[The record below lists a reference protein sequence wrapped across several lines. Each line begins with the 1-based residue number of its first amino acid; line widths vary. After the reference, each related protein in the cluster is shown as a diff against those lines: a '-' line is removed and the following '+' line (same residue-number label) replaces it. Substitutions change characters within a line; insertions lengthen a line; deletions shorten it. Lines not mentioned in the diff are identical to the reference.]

1 MQVWF
6 FMAENNNEEILLLK
20 KEVNYAVKLLT
31 NGQINE
37 ALKIVEVLIK
47 KSPNVPLL
55 YNIRGVWYHTIRE
68 LGNAIDDFSQATILK
83 SDYAE
88 AYCNLGVTYQEKGD
102 LVSAVNAYKNAID
115 NDNNYPTAHNNL
127 GKIFLASGEIDSS
140 IEHLECAITLKSDF
154 ADAHNN
160 LGSAFLRINKLNDAI
175 KSYKKAI
182 ALKPDFAVAN
192 NNLGIAYLRT
202 GDPKLASKFF
212 ENAITITPGYATAH
226 HNLSGVKV
234 YKEKDK
240 QVSLIES
247 LLIENNLSQKERI
260 YLNFALA
267 KAYEDLG
274 NHEELFKHLN
284 EGNRIRK
291 KEMSNSIADSE
302 EHNELIKLFFNS
314 NNINN
319 IKLTYR
325 DSLPIRP
332 IFIVGMPRSGTS
344 LVEQIISSHH
354 EVYGAGE
361 VNNFHNIIM
370 PIIEKH
376 AVNENYNLKND
387 EFALIRKQYSNS
399 LERFYAN
406 EKVIT
411 DKWILNFKTIG
422 FILSAF
428 PESKIVHLKRD
439 ARATCWSIYKHYF
452 SDEGNRWAYD
462 YQDLARF
469 YKSYVGLMDYWHN
482 LFPGKIYDI
491 SYEDLTSNQEKETRN
506 LLKYCDLDW
515 DENCLNFYTNTR
527 AVKTASAVQVRNK
540 MYQGSSDVWRQ
551 YSEHLKPLLDAL
563 KQ

>member
-1 MQVWF
+1 
-6 FMAENNNEEILLLK
+6 MAENNNEEILLLK

-37 ALKIVEVLIK
+37 ALKIVEALIK

-55 YNIRGVWYHTIRE
+55 YNIRGVCYQTIRE

-192 NNLGIAYLRT
+192 NNLGIAYLRK

-274 NHEELFKHLN
+274 NHKELFKHLN

-376 AVNENYNLKND
+376 ALNENYNLKND

-540 MYQGSSDVWRQ
+540 MYQGSSDVWRK

>member
-1 MQVWF
+1 
-6 FMAENNNEEILLLK
+6 MAENNNEEILLLK

-37 ALKIVEVLIK
+37 ALKIVEALIK
-47 KSPNVPLL
+47 KYPNVPLL
-55 YNIRGVWYHTIRE
+55 YNIRGVCYQTIRE

-88 AYCNLGVTYQEKGD
+88 AYCNLGITYQEKGD

-140 IEHLECAITLKSDF
+140 IKHLECSITLKSDF

-182 ALKPDFAVAN
+182 TLKPDFAVAN

>member
-1 MQVWF
+1 
-6 FMAENNNEEILLLK
+6 MAENNNEEILLLK
-20 KEVNYAVKLLT
+20 KEINYAVKLLT

-37 ALKIVEVLIK
+37 ALKIVEALIK

-55 YNIRGVWYHTIRE
+55 YNIRGVCYQTIRE

-140 IEHLECAITLKSDF
+140 IKHLECAITLKSDF

-399 LERFYAN
+399 LVRFYAN

-491 SYEDLTSNQEKETRN
+491 SYEDLTSDQEKETRN
-506 LLKYCDLDW
+506 LLRYCDLDW

-540 MYQGSSDVWRQ
+540 MYQGSSDVWRK

>member
-1 MQVWF
+1 
-6 FMAENNNEEILLLK
+6 MAENNNEEILLLK

-37 ALKIVEVLIK
+37 ALKIVEALIK

-55 YNIRGVWYHTIRE
+55 YNIRGVCYQTIRE

-462 YQDLARF
+462 YQDLAKF

>member
-1 MQVWF
+1 
-6 FMAENNNEEILLLK
+6 MAENNNEEILLLK

-37 ALKIVEVLIK
+37 ALKIVEALIK

-55 YNIRGVWYHTIRE
+55 YNIRGVCYQTIRE

-88 AYCNLGVTYQEKGD
+88 AYCNLGITYQEKGD

-319 IKLTYR
+319 IKLTCR

-540 MYQGSSDVWRQ
+540 MYQGSSDAWRK

>member
-1 MQVWF
+1 
-6 FMAENNNEEILLLK
+6 MAENNNEEILLLK

-37 ALKIVEVLIK
+37 ALKIVEALIK

-55 YNIRGVWYHTIRE
+55 YNIRGVCYQTIRE

-563 KQ
+563 K

>member
-1 MQVWF
+1 
-6 FMAENNNEEILLLK
+6 MAENNNEEILLLK

-37 ALKIVEVLIK
+37 ALKIVEALIK

-55 YNIRGVWYHTIRE
+55 YNIRGVCYQTIRE

-291 KEMSNSIADSE
+291 KEMSNPIADSE

-314 NNINN
+314 NN

>member
-1 MQVWF
+1 
-6 FMAENNNEEILLLK
+6 MAENNNEEILLLK

-37 ALKIVEVLIK
+37 ALKIVEALIK

-55 YNIRGVWYHTIRE
+55 YNIRGVCYQTIRE

-140 IEHLECAITLKSDF
+140 IKHLECAITLKSDF

-491 SYEDLTSNQEKETRN
+491 SYEDLTSDQEKETRN

>member
-1 MQVWF
+1 
-6 FMAENNNEEILLLK
+6 MAENNNEEILLLK

-37 ALKIVEVLIK
+37 ALKIVEALIK

-55 YNIRGVWYHTIRE
+55 YNIRGVCYQTIRE

-240 QVSLIES
+240 QLNLIES

-314 NNINN
+314 NN

>member
-1 MQVWF
+1 
-6 FMAENNNEEILLLK
+6 MAENNNEEILLLK

-31 NGQINE
+31 NGQIHE
-37 ALKIVEVLIK
+37 ALKIVEALIK

-55 YNIRGVWYHTIRE
+55 YNIRGVCYHTIRE

-314 NNINN
+314 NNI
-319 IKLTYR
+319 KLTYR

-491 SYEDLTSNQEKETRN
+491 SYEDLTSDQEKETRN
-506 LLKYCDLDW
+506 LLRYCDLDW

>member
-1 MQVWF
+1 
-6 FMAENNNEEILLLK
+6 MAENNNEEILLLK

-55 YNIRGVWYHTIRE
+55 YNIRGVCYQTIRE

-140 IEHLECAITLKSDF
+140 IKHLECAITLKSDF

>member
-1 MQVWF
+1 
-6 FMAENNNEEILLLK
+6 MAENNNEEILLLK

-55 YNIRGVWYHTIRE
+55 YNIRGVCYQTIGE

-411 DKWILNFKTIG
+411 DKWTLNFKTIG

-491 SYEDLTSNQEKETRN
+491 SYEDLTSDQEKETRN
-506 LLKYCDLDW
+506 LLRYCDLDW

>member
-1 MQVWF
+1 
-6 FMAENNNEEILLLK
+6 MAENNNEEILLLK
-20 KEVNYAVKLLT
+20 KEVNYAVKLLK

-37 ALKIVEVLIK
+37 ALKIVEALIK

-55 YNIRGVWYHTIRE
+55 YNIRGVCYQTIRE
-68 LGNAIDDFSQATILK
+68 LENAIDDFSQATILK

-102 LVSAVNAYKNAID
+102 LVSAVNAYKNAIE

-247 LLIENNLSQKERI
+247 LLIENNLSEKERI

-314 NNINN
+314 NN

-469 YKSYVGLMDYWHN
+469 YKSYLGLMDYWHN

-491 SYEDLTSNQEKETRN
+491 SYEDLTSNQEKETRH

>member
-1 MQVWF
+1 
-6 FMAENNNEEILLLK
+6 MAENNNEEILLLK
-20 KEVNYAVKLLT
+20 KEINYAVKLLT

-37 ALKIVEVLIK
+37 ALKIVEALIK

-55 YNIRGVWYHTIRE
+55 YNIRGVCYQTIRE

-240 QVSLIES
+240 QLNLIES

-274 NHEELFKHLN
+274 NHVELFKHLN

-411 DKWILNFKTIG
+411 DKWILNFKFIG

-506 LLKYCDLDW
+506 LLRYCDLDW

>member
-1 MQVWF
+1 
-6 FMAENNNEEILLLK
+6 MAENNNEEIFLLK

-37 ALKIVEVLIK
+37 ALKIVEALIK

-55 YNIRGVWYHTIRE
+55 YNIRGVCYQTIRE

-115 NDNNYPTAHNNL
+115 NDNNFPKAHNNL

-182 ALKPDFAVAN
+182 ALKPDFAVAS

-314 NNINN
+314 NNI
-319 IKLTYR
+319 KLTYR

-399 LERFYAN
+399 LERFYVN

>member
-1 MQVWF
+1 
-6 FMAENNNEEILLLK
+6 MAENNNEEILLLK

-37 ALKIVEVLIK
+37 ALKIVEALIK

-55 YNIRGVWYHTIRE
+55 YNIRGVCYQTIRE

-115 NDNNYPTAHNNL
+115 NDNNYPTDHNNL

-140 IEHLECAITLKSDF
+140 IKHLECAITLKSDF

-314 NNINN
+314 NN

>member
-1 MQVWF
+1 
-6 FMAENNNEEILLLK
+6 MAENNNEEILLLK

-37 ALKIVEVLIK
+37 ALKIVEALIK
-47 KSPNVPLL
+47 KSPKVPLL
-55 YNIRGVWYHTIRE
+55 YNIRGVCYQTIRE

>member
-1 MQVWF
+1 
-6 FMAENNNEEILLLK
+6 MAENNNEEILLLK

-55 YNIRGVWYHTIRE
+55 YNIRGVCYQTIRE

-182 ALKPDFAVAN
+182 TLKPDFAVAN

>member
-1 MQVWF
+1 
-6 FMAENNNEEILLLK
+6 MAENNNEEILLLK

-37 ALKIVEVLIK
+37 ALKIVEALIK

-55 YNIRGVWYHTIRE
+55 YNIRGVCYQTIRE

-140 IEHLECAITLKSDF
+140 IEHLERAITLKSDF

-202 GDPKLASKFF
+202 GDPMLASKFF

-411 DKWILNFKTIG
+411 DKWILNFKTLG

-563 KQ
+563 KK

>member
-1 MQVWF
+1 
-6 FMAENNNEEILLLK
+6 MAENNNEEILLLK
-20 KEVNYAVKLLT
+20 NEVNYAVKLLT
-31 NGQINE
+31 NGQIHE
-37 ALKIVEVLIK
+37 ALKIVEALIK
-47 KSPNVPLL
+47 KSPSVPLL
-55 YNIRGVWYHTIRE
+55 YTIRGVCYQTIRE

-314 NNINN
+314 NNI
-319 IKLTYR
+319 ILTYK
-325 DSLPIRP
+325 DLLPIRP

-376 AVNENYNLKND
+376 AVNENYNLKNN

-399 LERFYAN
+399 LERFYVN

-491 SYEDLTSNQEKETRN
+491 SYEDLTSDQEKETRN
-506 LLKYCDLDW
+506 LLRYCDLDW

>member
-1 MQVWF
+1 
-6 FMAENNNEEILLLK
+6 MAENNNEEILLLK

-37 ALKIVEVLIK
+37 ALKIVEALIK

-55 YNIRGVWYHTIRE
+55 YNIRGVCYQTIRE

-354 EVYGAGE
+354 GVYGAGE

>member
-1 MQVWF
+1 
-6 FMAENNNEEILLLK
+6 MAENNNEEILLLK

-37 ALKIVEVLIK
+37 ALKIVEALIK

-55 YNIRGVWYHTIRE
+55 YNIRGVCYQTIRE

-314 NNINN
+314 NNI
-319 IKLTYR
+319 KLTYR

-506 LLKYCDLDW
+506 LLKYCDLVW
-515 DENCLNFYTNTR
+515 DEKCLNFYTNTR

>member
-1 MQVWF
+1 
-6 FMAENNNEEILLLK
+6 MAENNNEEILLLK
-20 KEVNYAVKLLT
+20 KEINYAVKLLT

-37 ALKIVEVLIK
+37 ALKIVEALIK
-47 KSPNVPLL
+47 KSPKVPLL
-55 YNIRGVWYHTIRE
+55 YNIRGVCYQTIRE

-140 IEHLECAITLKSDF
+140 IKHLECAITLKSDF

-182 ALKPDFAVAN
+182 TLKPDFAVAN

-370 PIIEKH
+370 PIIEEH

-399 LERFYAN
+399 LVRFYAN

-491 SYEDLTSNQEKETRN
+491 SYEDLTSDQEKETRN
-506 LLKYCDLDW
+506 LLRYCDLDW

-540 MYQGSSDVWRQ
+540 MYQGSSDAWRK

>member
-1 MQVWF
+1 MT
-6 FMAENNNEEILLLK
+6 ENNNEEILLLK

-55 YNIRGVWYHTIRE
+55 YNIRGVCYQTIRE

-140 IEHLECAITLKSDF
+140 IKHLECAITLKSDF

-376 AVNENYNLKND
+376 VVNENYNLKND

-491 SYEDLTSNQEKETRN
+491 SYEDLTSDQEKETRN
-506 LLKYCDLDW
+506 LLRYCDLDW

>member
-1 MQVWF
+1 
-6 FMAENNNEEILLLK
+6 MAENNNEEILLLK
-20 KEVNYAVKLLT
+20 KEVNYAVKLLK

-37 ALKIVEVLIK
+37 ALKIVEALIK

-55 YNIRGVWYHTIRE
+55 YNIRGVCYQTIRE

-160 LGSAFLRINKLNDAI
+160 LGSAFLRINKFNDAI

-182 ALKPDFAVAN
+182 TLKPDFAVAN

-234 YKEKDK
+234 YKEKDN

-462 YQDLARF
+462 YHDLARF

-506 LLKYCDLDW
+506 LLRYCDLDW

>member
-1 MQVWF
+1 
-6 FMAENNNEEILLLK
+6 MAENNNEEILLLK
-20 KEVNYAVKLLT
+20 KEINYAVKLLT

-37 ALKIVEVLIK
+37 ALKIVEALIK

-55 YNIRGVWYHTIRE
+55 YNIRGVCYQTIRE

-387 EFALIRKQYSNS
+387 EFASIRKQYSNS
-399 LERFYAN
+399 LVRFYAN

>member
-1 MQVWF
+1 
-6 FMAENNNEEILLLK
+6 MAENNNEEILLLK

-37 ALKIVEVLIK
+37 ALKIVEALIK
-47 KSPNVPLL
+47 KSPSVPLL
-55 YNIRGVWYHTIRE
+55 YNIRGVCYQTIRE

-140 IEHLECAITLKSDF
+140 IKHLECAITLKSDF

-202 GDPKLASKFF
+202 GDPMLASKFF

-314 NNINN
+314 NN

-506 LLKYCDLDW
+506 LLRYCDLDW

>member
-1 MQVWF
+1 
-6 FMAENNNEEILLLK
+6 MAENNNEEILLLK

-37 ALKIVEVLIK
+37 ALKIVEALIK

-55 YNIRGVWYHTIRE
+55 YNIRGVCYQTIRE

-314 NNINN
+314 NNI
-319 IKLTYR
+319 KLTYR

-527 AVKTASAVQVRNK
+527 GVKTASAVQVRNK
-540 MYQGSSDVWRQ
+540 MYQGSSDAWRQ
-551 YSEHLKPLLDAL
+551 YLEHLKPLLDAL

>member
-1 MQVWF
+1 
-6 FMAENNNEEILLLK
+6 MAENNNEEILLLK

-37 ALKIVEVLIK
+37 ALKIVEALIK

-55 YNIRGVWYHTIRE
+55 YNIRGVCYQTIRE

-140 IEHLECAITLKSDF
+140 IKHLECAITLKSDF

-314 NNINN
+314 NNI
-319 IKLTYR
+319 KLTYR

-361 VNNFHNIIM
+361 VNNFHKIIM

-411 DKWILNFKTIG
+411 DKWILNFKFIG

-491 SYEDLTSNQEKETRN
+491 SYEDLTSDQEKETRN
-506 LLKYCDLDW
+506 LLRYCDLDW